1 VRRPSHAKRLSRL
14 IVVQAALAV
23 VIGLL
28 AGCGLSNGIHE
39 YVVQFTP
46 GTATSVMIAVG
57 KDCPG
62 SGKATLEA
70 PGNEKLATNRA
81 YPVRYDITNASDDD
95 KSRLLACL
103 KKHTIVRGVMLSN
116 DES

>member
-1 VRRPSHAKRLSRL
+1 VRRPSHAKGLPSL

-23 VIGLL
+23 AIGLV
-28 AGCGLSNGIHE
+28 AGCGVSNGIQE

-46 GTATSVMIAVG
+46 GTPTSVMVSVG
-57 KDCPG
+57 KACPG

-70 PGNEKLATNRA
+70 VGNKKLATNRA
-81 YPVRYDITNASDDD
+81 YPVRYDITKASDDD

-103 KKHTIVRGVMLSN
+103 KKHAIVRGVSLSN